1 MRYIR
6 IIPKLDIKNGLL
18 IKGINLEGLRVLGD
32 AFNFAEYYYNNGA
45 DEICYIDNV
54 ATLYGTNNLSRF
66 VKRAAKNLF
75 VPLTVGGGIRSIKDI
90 ERMLK
95 SGADKV
101 CLNSAI
107 IKDQKFLK
115 NAVKNFGSST
125 IVAMIESNKINNKY
139 FISTSSGRDLVK
151 MSPID
156 WAKKVEDFGAGEILL
171 TSVNKEGL
179 KSGYDIHI
187 TKKVSEK
194 VKIPVIAHGGAGS
207 IEDIIEVIKKTKI
220 SGVSLSGML
229 HYDIY
234 NLFFNKKNK
243 LFETGN
249 TFFINNNISKKKP
262 INYLKKL
269 KDNLF
274 RENIHV
280 RR

>member
-6 IIPKLDIKNGLL
+6 IIPKLDINNGLL

-45 DEICYIDNV
+45 DEICYIDSV
-54 ATLYGTNNLSRF
+54 ATLYGTNNLSKF

-75 VPLTVGGGIRSIKDI
+75 VPLTVGGGIRSLKDI

-107 IKDQKFLK
+107 IKDQKLLK
-115 NAVKNFGSST
+115 NAVKKFGSST
-125 IVAMIESNKINNKY
+125 IVAMIESNNIDNKY
-139 FISTSSGRDLVK
+139 FISTSSGRDLIKINPV
-151 MSPID
+151 D
-156 WAKKVEDFGAGEILL
+156 WAKKVEDLGAGEILL

-179 KSGYDIHI
+179 KSGYDIKI
-187 TKKVSEK
+187 TKRVSDK

-207 IEDIIEVIKKTKI
+207 IKNIIEVIKKTKI

-234 NLFFNKKNK
+234 NLFSNKNNK
-243 LFETGN
+243 LFKTGN
-249 TFFINNNISKKKP
+249 TFFINNNNSKK
-262 INYLKKL
+262 
-269 KDNLF
+269 
-274 RENIHV
+274 
-280 RR
+280 